1 MNTNLAGKEMSQ
13 LLFKDEVY
21 AIIGAAMEV
30 HNELKTGFLEPVYQE
45 AFEME
50 LNIRSIPFTSQQ
62 EIPIHYKDLLLKKT
76 YVADIIAFERII
88 VEIKAINNLSSRE
101 EAQLLN
107 YLKASGMELG
117 LLINFGAKKLE
128 WKRMVLTPMVSGT

>member
-1 MNTNLAGKEMSQ
+1 
-13 LLFKDEVY
+13 
-21 AIIGAAMEV
+21 
-30 HNELKTGFLEPVYQE
+30 
-45 AFEME
+45 ME

>member
-1 MNTNLAGKEMSQ
+1 MTK

-21 AIIGAAMEV
+21 SIIGATMDV
-30 HNELKTGFLEPVYQE
+30 HNEFGVGFLEPVYQE
-45 AFEME
+45 ALEIE
-50 LNIRSIPFTSQQ
+50 LKSRSIPFTAQQ
-62 EIPIHYKDLLLKKT
+62 MIPIQYKNRILKKT
-76 YVADIIAFERII
+76 YLADFVAFNKII
-88 VEIKAINNLSSRE
+88 VEIKAIDHLSGRE

-128 WKRMVLTPMVSGT
+128 WKRMVLTQIATS